1 MELEKTTWMNML
13 YDFYSS
19 LLTDKQKE
27 YLELYYADDL
37 SLGEIAQE
45 FSVSRQAVYDN
56 IKRTSKLLEQYE
68 SQLQLVAD
76 YQRRK
81 AQLEALKEYVAQHY
95 ATDERLNTLM
105 KQMEKE
111 D

>member
-1 MELEKTTWMNML
+1 MELEKTTWMNTL
-13 YDFYSS
+13 YDFYSN

-81 AQLEALKEYVAQHY
+81 KQLETLNRYVKEQY
-95 ATDERLNTLM
+95 ASDTLLQELI